1 MQWLG
6 SVSPSPL
13 YRNRRN
19 ALVDRRK
26 VSLSPTLTRR
36 ELKLNIGQLLIIGFD
51 GTAWVGHV
59 SALGTLYKV
68 VSAAS

>member
-1 MQWLG
+1 M
-6 SVSPSPL
+6 
-13 YRNRRN
+13 
-19 ALVDRRK
+19 DRRK

-59 SALGTLYKV
+59 SAPCLIMMAVAV
-68 VSAAS
+68 VKKKLMRWSCESK